1 MMKKK
6 AILLCVALAAM
17 AALPGSAATLDPS
30 VHYENL
36 KAYYI
41 VDGARFEETKDLLL
55 SLPQAVTKA
64 NSQTYMRMDKQL
76 VSDYF
81 YHVSL
86 YDGTTKER
94 QSHFLVA
101 KDESCV
107 WLLDDTQEA
116 SLVYGTAD
124 KVLKKS
130 SVLVY
135 PEQLPLGS
143 HGIVRVHIPGSIP
156 YDIKLTSLNPAVAKI
171 SEKMNIIPV
180 ASGKTDIV
188 VDIRV
193 GNTMRTFTKS
203 IRVVDTADKDLN
215 RDRGR
220 DVPISV
226 GIGIGWGDGWYHR
239 GGGIGIGVGP
249 WW

>member
-1 MMKKK
+1 MMKKS
-6 AILLCVALAAM
+6 IVLWVALATLL
-17 AALPGSAATLDPS
+17 ALPVGAATVDPAVNRKNLD
-30 VHYENL
+30 
-36 KAYYI
+36 AYYI
-41 VDGARFEETKDLLL
+41 MEGSKFDETKDLLF
-55 SLPQAVTKA
+55 SLPKEVTHA
-64 NSQTYMRMDKQL
+64 TEQTYMRMDKQL
-76 VSDYF
+76 VGAYF

-86 YDGTTKER
+86 YDGVTHER
-94 QSHFLVA
+94 QSHFFVA
-101 KDESCV
+101 KDNSCV
-107 WLLDDTQEA
+107 WRLDDKTEA

-124 KVLKKS
+124 KLLQKS
-130 SVLVY
+130 SVLLY
-135 PEQLPLGS
+135 PDQIPLGS
-143 HGIVRVHIPGSIP
+143 YGIIRVHIPGSIP
-156 YDIKLTSLNPAVAKI
+156 YDIKVTSLNPDVAKI

-180 ASGKTDIV
+180 AAGKTDIV

-193 GNTMRTFTKS
+193 GNTTRTFTKS
-203 IRVVDTADKDLN
+203 LRIVDTADTTLN